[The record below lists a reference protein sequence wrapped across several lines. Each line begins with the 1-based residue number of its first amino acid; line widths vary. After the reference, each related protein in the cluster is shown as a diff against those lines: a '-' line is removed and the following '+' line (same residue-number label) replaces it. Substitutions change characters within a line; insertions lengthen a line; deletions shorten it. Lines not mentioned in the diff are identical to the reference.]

1 MLRVLSLCAAIIKDK
16 TTVTSTAQR
25 LGGVNDLLSDMGHV
39 LVANLL
45 SFIAKQTCTTEG
57 GGDLANLVNDFEKV
71 HVYGLVV
78 VRVKES

>member
-45 SFIAKQTCTTEG
+45 SFIAKQTCITEG
-57 GGDLANLVNDFEKV
+57 EGILQILSTISRKYMCTVLWSLE
-71 HVYGLVV
+71 
-78 VRVKES
+78 